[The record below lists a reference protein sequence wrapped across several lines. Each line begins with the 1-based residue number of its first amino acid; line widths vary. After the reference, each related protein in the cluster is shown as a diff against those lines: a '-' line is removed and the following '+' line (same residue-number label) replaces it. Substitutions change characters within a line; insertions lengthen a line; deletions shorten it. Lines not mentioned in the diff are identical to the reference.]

1 MTSIRDAR
9 PSDAVRLAEIHATS
23 WQAAYRGL
31 LAEAFLEGHTPTSR
45 LEWWKSRLA
54 RVPPRWAVLVVEDQG
69 VVAGFVSI
77 GHCDDDDLRS
87 ETAGELYAMY
97 VDPAGWDQG
106 FGRGLLMAAED
117 RFQAD
122 GYSRASLWVL
132 RDNRRARRFYEVGG
146 WMVDGAERRM
156 VIGLDSVTA
165 VRYEKSLP

>member
-1 MTSIRDAR
+1 MTSTRDAR
-9 PSDAVRLAEIHATS
+9 PSDAVRLAEIHAIS

-31 LAEAFLEGHTPTSR
+31 LSESFLKGLTPASR

-54 RVPPRWAVLVVEDQG
+54 RVPPRWAILVVEDQG
-69 VVAGFVSI
+69 VVAGFASI

-97 VDPAGWDQG
+97 VDPAGWDHG
-106 FGRGLLMAAED
+106 LGWGLLMAAED

-146 WMVDGAERRM
+146 WKVDGAERRM

-165 VRYEKSLP
+165 VRYEKSLQ